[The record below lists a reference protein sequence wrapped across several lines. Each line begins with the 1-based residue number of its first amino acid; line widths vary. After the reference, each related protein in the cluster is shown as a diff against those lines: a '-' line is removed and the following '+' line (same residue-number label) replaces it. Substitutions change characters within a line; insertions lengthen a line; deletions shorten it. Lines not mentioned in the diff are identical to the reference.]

1 MSEFDTRWQECAARA
16 RRGPAHDDT
25 APFGFTGRVVARAF
39 SCQEP
44 SQEELFGQLAFRM
57 LGGAVVLL
65 ILCAV
70 LEAPHLRGSRPL
82 ETGVEDAVAQLV
94 WSL

>member
-1 MSEFDTRWQECAARA
+1 MSDFDTRWQECAARA
-16 RRGPAHDDT
+16 RHAPARDDT
-25 APFGFTGRVVARAF
+25 APFGLAGRVVARAF
-39 SCQEP
+39 SRQEP
-44 SQEELFGQLAFRM
+44 SQEELLGRLAFRM
-57 LGGAVVLL
+57 LGGAVALL

-70 LEAPHLRGSRPL
+70 LEAPHLHGSRPL

>member
-1 MSEFDTRWQECAARA
+1 MSDFDTRWQECAARA
-16 RRGPAHDDT
+16 RHAPVRDHT
-25 APFGFTGRVVARAF
+25 APFGFAGRVVARAF
-39 SCQEP
+39 SRQGP
-44 SQEELFGQLAFRM
+44 SQEEVFGQLAFR
-57 LGGAVVLL
+57 LLAGAVALL

-82 ETGVEDAVAQLV
+82 ETGVEDAVARLV